1 MHLNR
6 TSIYTHRFDLLP
18 QQVLIRRPEL
28 STQAMNVQV
37 SDPTGALPIKNIFKD
52 KVSLKETLLR
62 SLYSLFLFILT
73 LNSNFKTLISKTK
86 IHKTPTWRETKS
98 EAQSE

>member
-52 KVSLKETLLR
+52 KVSLKKKL
-62 SLYSLFLFILT
+62 SFGPFIPYSFLFWL
-73 LNSNFKTLISKTK
+73 
-86 IHKTPTWRETKS
+86 
-98 EAQSE
+98 